1 MGHNSTEQAHTLPT
15 RLPSKQPA
23 KNLPQPTHPKLPD
36 GDRTAPRTPTYRPP
50 LLPHARL
57 SSALDDQAVSSP
69 SLMEMH
75 FQETD
80 TSYAVEAELPGFGEQ
95 DVQLEL
101 HQGLLKVMASQKLD
115 KTSEDGSTVLKRR
128 RSSTRT
134 LKIPDDVSA
143 RDIAASMDKGVLT
156 ITLPKR
162 PETAPQKIAVTGA
175 AAPPAPVSEQ
185 QQAPAPVS
193 EQQQAP
199 AKPVAEGGDH

>member
-1 MGHNSTEQAHTLPT
+1 MGTTRPTTEAHTLPT
-15 RLPSKQPA
+15 CLPSKQPA
-23 KNLPQPTHPKLPD
+23 KNCRGQ
-36 GDRTAPRTPTYRPP
+36 RTPSYEMAIALHHALP
-50 LLPHARL
+50 LMGYPSFHTLKRR
-57 SSALDDQAVSSP
+57 SSALDEQAVSSP
-69 SLMEMH
+69 SPMELH

-80 TSYAVEAELPGFGEQ
+80 TSYAMEAELPGFGEQ

-101 HQGLLKVMASQKLD
+101 HLGLLKVMASQKLD

-143 RDIAASMDKGVLT
+143 RGIAASMDKGVLT

-175 AAPPAPVSEQ
+175 AASPAPVS
-185 QQAPAPVS
+185 V
-193 EQQQAP
+193 QQQAP